1 MLLPLSPLNFDEVKT
16 LTNEIFNYL
25 SQIFTRKISNQH

>member
-16 LTNEIFNYL
+16 LTIEIFNYL
-25 SQIFTRKISNQH
+25 SQIFTLQISKQH